1 MSNLIKIFTEM
12 KNLSKNFSLDEK
24 KINDILLDISN
35 NLIKNKELII
45 DENKKDL
52 ANVNPQNP
60 MYDRLLLNEN
70 RINAIANDLLNIIKI
85 PSPLKKILEEK
96 NLKNGL
102 KLQKISVPLGVVSVI
117 FESRP
122 NVTLDVF
129 SLCLKSGNIC
139 ILKGGKEAYYSN
151 KVLIDIIKKS
161 LEENKVNSKIIFL
174 LPNERNAAEELFN
187 ATGLIDVCI
196 PRGGKGLIDYVRQNS
211 KIPVI
216 ETGAGIV
223 HTYFDESGDL
233 LKGISIIENAKTRRV
248 SVCNA
253 LDTLVIHKNR
263 LSDLFKLIEPLI
275 SKNVTIY
282 ADEKSHAFLV
292 NKYPASLLNIA
303 HNEHYGI
310 EFLDYKMSI
319 KTVDSLENAIAHIHK
334 YTSSH
339 SEAIVAEDK
348 EVLEEFLHKVDA
360 AVVYAN
366 APTSFTDGG
375 QFEMGAEIG
384 ISTQKLHAR
393 GPMALNELTS
403 YKWLVRGNGQ
413 TRQT

>member
-70 RINAIANDLLNIIKI
+70 RINTIANDLLNIIKI
-85 PSPLKKILEEK
+85 PSPLKKILEER

-253 LDTLVIHKNR
+253 LDTLIIHKNR

-275 SKNVTIY
+275 GKNVTIY

-292 NKYPASLLNIA
+292 NKYPGSLLNIA
-303 HNEHYGI
+303 HEEHYGI

-319 KTVDSLENAIAHIHK
+319 KTVDSLENAIEHIHK

-339 SEAIVAEDK
+339 SEAIIAEDK

-375 QFEMGAEIG
+375 QFEMGSEIG

>member
-35 NLIKNKELII
+35 KLIKNKELII

-70 RINAIANDLLNIIKI
+70 RINTIANDLLNIIKI
-85 PSPLKKILEEK
+85 PSPLKKILEER

-282 ADEKSHAFLV
+282 ADEISHAFLV

-339 SEAIVAEDK
+339 SEAIIAEDK